1 MSHRPSCAILVLNW
15 NGRAHLE
22 HLLPSLRAAVAH
34 HGGNVPVI
42 VVDNRSTDPDVEYV
56 RSSFPEMEV
65 VVAEAN
71 DFLFSLNP
79 IVAARTEDVVVILN
93 NDMRVEPDFL
103 APLLAPF
110 ADDDIFAVTA
120 NVLDWEGTRR
130 TTGRRA
136 MAVSRFFFRK
146 WWADLNV
153 TSPCHT
159 LDAGGGCSAYHRA
172 RFVELG
178 GYDQLYRPGY
188 YEDIDLSWRAWMHGW
203 RIVFD
208 PASTIYHRVGATMW
222 DRTRESRMIRLLRR
236 NEALF
241 TIKNVGGWGFAT
253 AYFALLPVRIVR
265 NLVGPG
271 NRDLAMG
278 LLAAIPR
285 LGLALRGRLARPA
298 GATRTVR
305 EIEAALA
312 EPVHSPRF
320 IGAA

>member
-1 MSHRPSCAILVLNW
+1 MSRRPSCAIIVLNW

-22 HLLPSLRAAVAH
+22 HLLPSLRAAVVH
-34 HGGNVPVI
+34 HSVDVPVV
-42 VVDNRSTDPDVEYV
+42 VVDNCSTEPDVEYV
-56 RSSFPEMEV
+56 QSTFPEMEV

-79 IVAARTEDVVVILN
+79 VVAARTEDVVVILN

-110 ADDDIFAVTA
+110 VHDDVFAVTA

-130 TTGRRA
+130 TTGRRG
-136 MAVSRFFFRK
+136 MAFSRFFFRK

-159 LDAGGGCSAYHRA
+159 LDAGGGCSAYHRG

-178 GYDQLYRPGY
+178 GYDPLYRPGY
-188 YEDIDLSWRAWMHGW
+188 YEDIDLSWRAWMQGW
-203 RIVFD
+203 RIVFE
-208 PASTIYHRVGATMW
+208 PTSTIYHREGATMW
-222 DRTRESRMIRLLRR
+222 DRARESRMIRLLRR

-241 TIKNVGGWGFAT
+241 TIKNVGGWGFAA
-253 AYFALLPVRIVR
+253 AYLSLLPVRVLR
-265 NLVGPG
+265 NLVGTG
-271 NRDLAMG
+271 DRDFAIG
-278 LLAAIPR
+278 VLAAVPR
-285 LGLALRGRLARPA
+285 LGLALRGRLSRPA
-298 GATRTVR
+298 GATRTLR
-305 EIEAALA
+305 EIEAALTQ
-312 EPVHSPRF
+312 PVPSPRL